1 MSIKTA
7 NAFGLTMLND
17 TGCYPGGKSLGAN
30 KDAYVREKELFD
42 ECLSNVRSEAPVMIE
57 IGSYWALWSLLFRKK
72 FPTGMNIL
80 IELFEELM
88 EVGVQNFELNGFTDR
103 VHAYH
108 GGIGLEESRTF
119 KYVMGR
125 PDTGEELDLMEIV
138 NENNIDV
145 IDVLHCD
152 IQGSEMLFLETY
164 SNLFDEK
171 VVKNIVIGTHSSTS
185 SRYDLHGSVLKF
197 LEKRDYEIVQDFP
210 MLSSDGHIYAKAR

>member
-7 NAFGLTMLND
+7 NAFGLIMLDNA
-17 TGCYPGGKSLGAN
+17 GCYPGGKSLGSH
-30 KDAYVREKELFD
+30 KDMYIEEKELFE
-42 ECLSNVRSEAPVMIE
+42 ECLSNVHSKAPVMIE

-72 FPTGMNIL
+72 FPTGRNIL
-80 IELFEELM
+80 IELFKELM

-108 GGIGLEESRTF
+108 GGICLEESRTF

-125 PDTGEELDLMEIV
+125 PDKGEELDLMEIV

-145 IDVLHCD
+145 IDMLHCD

-164 SNLFDEK
+164 SNLFNEK
-171 VVKNIVIGTHSSTS
+171 VVKNIVIGTHSPS
-185 SRYDLHGSVLKF
+185 LHDNVLKF
-197 LEKRDYEIVQDFP
+197 LRQKDYDIVQDFP
-210 MLSSDGHIYAKAR
+210 MLSSDGHIYAKAI

>member
-1 MSIKTA
+1 MSTKTA
-7 NAFGLTMLND
+7 SAFGIIVLDNA
-17 TGCYPGGKSLGAN
+17 GCYPGGRSLGAN
-30 KDAYVREKELFD
+30 KDAYIEEKELFD
-42 ECLSNVRSEAPVMIE
+42 ECLSNVSSESPVMIE

-72 FPTGMNIL
+72 FPTGKNIL

-88 EVGVQNFELNGFTDR
+88 QVGVENFELNDFTSG

-108 GGIGLEESRTF
+108 GGIGIEESNTF
-119 KYVMGR
+119 KKIMGR

-152 IQGSEMLFLETY
+152 IQGSELLFLETY

-171 VVKNIVIGTHSSTS
+171 IVKNIVIGTHPHLSENKKIHSDV
-185 SRYDLHGSVLKF
+185 REF
-197 LEKRDYEIVQDFP
+197 LQNMGYEIIQDLP
-210 MLSSDGHIYAKAR
+210 NEKDDGHVYARVK